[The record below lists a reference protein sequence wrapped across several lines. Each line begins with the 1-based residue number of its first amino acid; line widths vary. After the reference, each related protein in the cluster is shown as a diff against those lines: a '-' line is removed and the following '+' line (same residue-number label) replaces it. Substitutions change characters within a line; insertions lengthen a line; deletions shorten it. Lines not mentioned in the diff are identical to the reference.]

1 MRFYLKSRCGR
12 SFSDLVGPLR
22 FPWQATEFCSET
34 GSKPEV
40 SKISDNSY
48 VLFWNCKFAVL
59 ELLAME
65 QIMIA
70 WMDCNLQFITM
81 SLLLKLNMT

>member
-1 MRFYLKSRCGR
+1 MAGG
-12 SFSDLVGPLR
+12 FSDLVGPLR
-22 FPWQATEFCSET
+22 FPWQAMEFCSET

-48 VLFWNCKFAVL
+48 VRKFAVL

>member
-1 MRFYLKSRCGR
+1 MWQD
-12 SFSDLVGPLR
+12 SFSDLVEPFR
-22 FPWQATEFCSET
+22 FPWQATELGSET

-40 SKISDNSY
+40 SQISDNSY
-48 VLFWNCKFAVL
+48 LRKFAVL

>member
-1 MRFYLKSRCGR
+1 MRFYHKSRCGR

-22 FPWQATEFCSET
+22 FPCQATEFCSVT

-48 VLFWNCKFAVL
+48 VRKFAVL